1 MIPAQKPL
9 SMISQ
14 TMFDA
19 DEKDIDLD
27 EELDED
33 ELDLDDE
40 DLDEELDDESDE
52 DKSDDEDEESKD
64 EDEDDSKKNEDY
76 KKKFL
81 RERAMRKRLETKLK
95 PSDKKEDPAPA
106 KKTVTKKD
114 EDARSADERID
125 FRLDNPQLKSK
136 EVEHIER
143 LAQAYNITMREAAKH
158 PAVKTWLAE
167 RQKKRR
173 LLAASANGTVAS
185 KGSLQKGK
193 VNFETMTQAEFT
205 QYMREREGR
214 A

>member
-19 DEKDIDLD
+19 EDKDIDLD

-33 ELDLDDE
+33 ELDLEDE

-52 DKSDDEDEESKD
+52 DESDDEEEDKD
-64 EDEDDSKKNEDY
+64 EDEGDSKKDEDY

-81 RERAMRKRLETKLK
+81 RERAMRKRAESKLK
-95 PSDKKEDPAPA
+95 SSDKKESPAPA